1 MDRSRLPSNSSL
13 WWRDMTSFNS
23 HALCP
28 QGWLSANIC
37 RKVRNGEN
45 TLFWSDKWLGN
56 FRLSESFSHL
66 YQIAKHK
73 GMLISAKIN
82 NNGSEET
89 WIWSWRRRIFVWEE
103 VLLEELISILQGISL
118 EMSVEDSWIWTGDD
132 SFSFSV
138 VYVYKLIFNHNLVVQ
153 DTFILKRFSKVY
165 GMWLYPQRC
174 WFFHGG
180 WC

>member
-1 MDRSRLPSNSSL
+1 
-13 WWRDMTSFNS
+13 
-23 HALCP
+23 
-28 QGWLSANIC
+28 
-37 RKVRNGEN
+37 
-45 TLFWSDKWLGN
+45 
-56 FRLSESFSHL
+56 
-66 YQIAKHK
+66 
-73 GMLISAKIN
+73 MLISAKIN

-165 GMWLYPQRC
+165 GM
-174 WFFHGG
+174 
-180 WC
+180 